1 MNANTIVTLILIL
14 AAASTSTVF
23 AQQIYK
29 WTDDEGNVY
38 YSDMPTEN
46 AERVPIQS
54 RPTDPAVVQD
64 VQQAVTDFE
73 SAEAERKDAAAAQ
86 AQINEKKRAADRER
100 QDNCAKY
107 TERQFQFTR
116 SRRIYRLDE
125 NGERVYYDE
134 DEMATARAAVD
145 DKVAEYCN

>member
-1 MNANTIVTLILIL
+1 MNAKTLAALVLIL

-73 SAEAERKDAAAAQ
+73 SAETERKDAAAAQ

-100 QDNCAKY
+100 QDNCA
-107 TERQFQFTR
+107 TR
-116 SRRIYRLDE
+116 WLRETNNCSR
-125 NGERVYYDE
+125 
-134 DEMATARAAVD
+134 T
-145 DKVAEYCN
+145 